1 MKLSLDSDDVIDLCD
16 ILFFNKEIRELI
28 LLKLQEANE
37 RETFEQDDETPL
49 VNIQIDGTKVK
60 KRPGRPK
67 KQNKITIDD
76 NKTELNI

>member
-1 MKLSLDSDDVIDLCD
+1 MLRWYCIGN
-16 ILFFNKEIRELI
+16 IFNKEIRELI